1 MATMRSIGMR
11 ARAAISGETRTS
23 YLRSRS
29 ESRSLASIHRV
40 DGELGLIVILGG
52 SVAAGEGGPS
62 VFVVSRSRLGVFA
75 VRRRRLRGVF
85 VQR

>member
-29 ESRSLASIHRV
+29 ESRSLGSLGASM
-40 DGELGLIVILGG
+40 EAVIGYLDEQDPD
-52 SVAAGEGGPS
+52 AAARA
-62 VFVVSRSRLGVFA
+62 RSR
-75 VRRRRLRGVF
+75 
-85 VQR
+85 